1 MHPTSIFDLVLR
13 DHEPRLAETSAE
25 RERARTPRRSDAVR
39 AARSGAV
46 PAAGRPPD
54 PALLHAA
61 MLQSTLG
68 GTAR

>member
-13 DHEPRLAETSAE
+13 DHERRLAEAAAD
-25 RERARTPRRSDAVR
+25 RERALTPSRSAAIR
-39 AARSGAV
+39 ASRSGAV

-61 MLQSTLG
+61 LLQSSLG